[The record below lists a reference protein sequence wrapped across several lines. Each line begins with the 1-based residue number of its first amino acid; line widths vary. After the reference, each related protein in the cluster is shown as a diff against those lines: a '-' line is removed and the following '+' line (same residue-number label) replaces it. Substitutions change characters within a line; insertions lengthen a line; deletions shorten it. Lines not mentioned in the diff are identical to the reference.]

1 MNEAYD
7 KLRTTIIANLGLDY
21 TVTGDLLKLYF
32 SKYTRPNQLTQF
44 FSKYDIEVLDY
55 QSVWLISKLAARL
68 HYAGVPRELFPRIKG
83 VVKRFTVEN
92 GRSFCLLPDVLETLN
107 EAGITVMLLNG
118 AAMKTFYE
126 PAETRYSSHIDILVH
141 EEDIK
146 KAGLLLE
153 RQGFRLQDV
162 SWEQRS
168 YLKNG
173 IKAVLYTTCIRG
185 NLLARDLPDIWRH
198 SLKSDWQGKMILVP
212 CPEMM
217 LMIVLIQG
225 LEASCSRIQGGQ
237 ADYFVNCFLD
247 IKSFLNIYP
256 LRWETFIELVR
267 KSRLMLHIRLMLD
280 IINHLYSGAVSEEA
294 LNALPFTGHD
304 ISNVQRLILY
314 NAAKLQMTGAKMQHN
329 VLGYYY
335 NGINALWNLNC
346 YYGNR
351 VSRLANVTDFPRF
364 ITIWNNQGI
373 NGLLSRLGGYKR

>member
-1 MNEAYD
+1 MNEAYN
-7 KLRTTIIANLGLDY
+7 KLRTTILANLSLDY

-32 SKYTRPNQLTQF
+32 SKYIRPDQLTQF

-68 HYAGVPRELFPRIKG
+68 HYAGVPREQFPRIKG

-141 EEDIK
+141 EEEVK

-162 SWEQRS
+162 FWEQRF

-173 IKAVLYTTCIRG
+173 IKAVLYSTCIRG
-185 NLLARDLPDIWRH
+185 NLLAGDLTDIWRH
-198 SLKSDWQGKMILVP
+198 SLKSDWQGKKILVP

-217 LMIVLIQG
+217 LLIILIQG

-237 ADYFVNCFLD
+237 ADYFANCFLD
-247 IKSFLNIYP
+247 IKFFLNTYP

-267 KSRLMLHIRLMLD
+267 KSRLMLHVRLMLD
-280 IINHLYSGAVSEEA
+280 VINHLYPGAVSEEV
-294 LNALPFTGHD
+294 LNALPFTDHD
-304 ISNVQRLILY
+304 INNVQRLILY
-314 NAAKLQMTGAKMQHN
+314 NAAKLQMADAKMQHN
-329 VLGYYY
+329 VWGYYY

-351 VSRLANVTDFPRF
+351 FSRLANITDFPRF
-364 ITIWNNQGI
+364 IAMWNNKGI
-373 NGLLSRLGGYKR
+373 KGLLSRLGGYKR